1 MERIE
6 RELFPLGCP
15 CFADGFVG
23 CEAFEGFEAAAEI
36 VGVDEVGQV
45 ASELLVCF
53 VVEAFDGGF
62 LECPVHA
69 FDLSVGP
76 RVAWFGQP
84 VIDATLGTCV
94 FESMREEWLAQIHG
108 AADFC
113 GC

>member
-1 MERIE
+1 M
-6 RELFPLGCP
+6 
-15 CFADGFVG
+15 
-23 CEAFEGFEAAAEI
+23 
-36 VGVDEVGQV
+36 
-45 ASELLVCF
+45 LVCF

-94 FESMREEWLAQIHG
+94 FESMREEWLAQIHARRIS
-108 AADFC
+108 AAAEQMLPGEVKC
-113 GC
+113 VPLSVSTVWIV